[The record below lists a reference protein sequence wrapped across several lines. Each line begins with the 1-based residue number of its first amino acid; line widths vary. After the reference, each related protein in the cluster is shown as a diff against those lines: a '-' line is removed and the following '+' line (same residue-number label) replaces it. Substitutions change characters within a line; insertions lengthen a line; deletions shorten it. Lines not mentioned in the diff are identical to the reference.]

1 MADRPAD
8 RPAGRRSVQDFVR
21 NVINAVTNL
30 QTRSSQRAN
39 NEESSRAEFESITEE
54 VNAQFQIPRQV
65 SRGRRTATAT
75 TSTIVPATSFN
86 PRQNYTFQQTRRY
99 PRGGARNSSSTS
111 RVEQPDLYSLY
122 KDICL
127 LPNPEYDHVPR
138 GAAKANLVQRG
149 LYVDAFKLDKTWSEA
164 RLYVEL
170 ASMFKEA
177 LNRPGL
183 DDIG

>member
-1 MADRPAD
+1 M
-8 RPAGRRSVQDFVR
+8 
-21 NVINAVTNL
+21 
-30 QTRSSQRAN
+30 
-39 NEESSRAEFESITEE
+39 
-54 VNAQFQIPRQV
+54 
-65 SRGRRTATAT
+65 
-75 TSTIVPATSFN
+75 PATSFN
-86 PRQNYTFQQTRRY
+86 PWQNYTFQQTRRY
-99 PRGGARNSSSTS
+99 PRGGARNSASTS

-149 LYVDAFKLDKTWSEA
+149 LYFDAFKLDKTCSEA